1 MSIVV
6 NKDWLAKVTEQAIEP
21 QRRIIDPHHHFFVK
35 SEVYPRYDLNELR
48 ADAGTHG
55 VEQTVYL
62 QCWEGHR
69 ETGPEH
75 MKPVG
80 ETEWVDGI
88 AKEAAKDPKAVQIGA
103 IMGTGEL
110 RGSEAEVHEFLDA
123 HIAASKLF
131 RGIRQIAAFDD
142 SGSDLLSMEGV
153 PNARL
158 YDDPAFRRGFKI
170 LSDKGL
176 VFDAYHYYHQTP
188 CFTDMVRAFPG
199 TTFVI
204 DHLGT
209 PLGVGAYKNR
219 GDEVFAQWKKDLAEL
234 AKCPNVNMKLGG
246 LAMPWCGVGFEAD
259 PKPPT
264 SDEVVAKQ
272 NRYYQFAIQ
281 TFGPER
287 CMFESNFPVDK
298 CGLSYGVLWNAF
310 KKIAAPYSEAEKDA
324 MFRGT
329 AARVYRIAPK
339 G

>member
-1 MSIVV
+1 MSVV
-6 NKDWLAKVTEQAIEP
+6 VRKDWLAQVTEETIEP
-21 QRRIIDPHHHFFVK
+21 SRRILDPHHHFFVK
-35 SEVYPRYDLNELR
+35 SEAYQHYDLNDLL
-48 ADAGTHG
+48 ADTGTHG

-75 MKPVG
+75 LKPVG

-88 AKEAAKDPKAVQIGA
+88 AAQARKNPQTVQLGA

-110 RGSEAEVHEFLDA
+110 RGSEAEVHEFLAA
-123 HIAASKLF
+123 HVAASKLF

-142 SGSDLLSMEGV
+142 TGSDLLSMEGV

-170 LSDKGL
+170 LSDMGL

-188 CFTDMVRAFPG
+188 CFTDLARAFPQ
-199 TTFVI
+199 TTLVL

-209 PLGVGAYKNR
+209 PLGVGAYQGR
-219 GDEVFAQWKKDLAEL
+219 EEEIFTQWQRDLAEL
-234 AKCPNVNMKLGG
+234 AKCSNVNIKLGG
-246 LAMPWCGVGFEAD
+246 LAMPWNGFGFESR
-259 PKPPT
+259 PEPPT
-264 SDEVVAKQ
+264 SDQLVARQK
-272 NRYYQFAIQ
+272 RYYQHAIQ

-298 CGLSYGVLWNAF
+298 GAVSYAVLWNAF

-324 MFRGT
+324 LFRGT
-329 AARVYRIAPK
+329 AARVYRVAPK
-339 G
+339 A